1 MACFLGSK
9 DLYKK
14 CLLYD
19 DIMAN
24 TEKET
29 TELFEALGQIFIWNW
44 LAHLAQNWV
53 LSYDEKI
60 ITIFVTFW

>member
-29 TELFEALGQIFIWNW
+29 TELFEALGQIFFYKIDW
-44 LAHLAQNWV
+44 LTL
-53 LSYDEKI
+53 LKI
-60 ITIFVTFW
+60 EF

>member
-1 MACFLGSK
+1 M
-9 DLYKK
+9 YKK

-29 TELFEALGQIFIWNW
+29 TELFEALGQIFFLWNW

-53 LSYDEKI
+53 LSQVEKI
-60 ITIFVTFW
+60 ITIFVTF

>member
-1 MACFLGSK
+1 MICVSIYLLGLALSFGTSMACFLGSK

-29 TELFEALGQIFIWNW
+29 TELFEALGQIF
-44 LAHLAQNWV
+44 L
-53 LSYDEKI
+53 
-60 ITIFVTFW
+60 

>member
-1 MACFLGSK
+1 MACYLGSK

-29 TELFEALGQIFIWNW
+29 TELFEALGQIFFMK
-44 LAHLAQNWV
+44 LTSSFGSK
-53 LSYDEKI
+53 LSFESG
-60 ITIFVTFW
+60 